1 MQDLQQLNIR
11 WYRIPCLS
19 TGQTNIIS
27 STTNEGSATASS
39 THTHS
44 APPTSPTLLKDKN
57 LVEEFEI
64 SCTTG
69 LLFISTIFSRH
80 HTVWM
85 FKYVK
90 QSTHLNWAAE
100 FCLFFFHFILLP
112 EIFCKRLNL
121 IHQGR
126 EIFTH
131 ILYPHTAVLLLF
143 YAMPEIIIMGSYCNC
158 YSFNWHKK
166 QQWGQRIPLFI
177 SSIYFIV
184 SYSR

>member
-1 MQDLQQLNIR
+1 MHHWSVVRFYNILKTS
-11 WYRIPCLS
+11 YSVNVQVCETINTFELS
-19 TGQTNIIS
+19 S
-27 STTNEGSATASS
+27 R
-39 THTHS
+39 
-44 APPTSPTLLKDKN
+44 
-57 LVEEFEI
+57 V
-64 SCTTG
+64 
-69 LLFISTIFSRH
+69 LF
-80 HTVWM
+80 V
-85 FKYVK
+85 
-90 QSTHLNWAAE
+90 
-100 FCLFFFHFILLP
+100 FFHFILLP